1 MSRIKLLS
9 EDVYSKIAA
18 GEVIDRP
25 SAVVRELIDNSI
37 DAGAKEIVVNVVN
50 AGMDF
55 ISVSDDGMGIDKE
68 DLKLSLTEHAT
79 SKIRTVDDI
88 FAVKSMGFRG
98 EALYSIERISK
109 ITIFSNTDET
119 GQSIGYKISNDDYKI
134 EPIAFKK
141 GTKVKVTDLFYNLPA
156 RKNFIKSK
164 IIELNAIKKI
174 VIDKILSNLN
184 VSFAFYSDEKIV
196 FRSDGKGDFKSA
208 FFDVFGIE
216 ERFEIKSKSATI
228 DDKTSMRIYY
238 SDANVFFSSR
248 KYQGL
253 SVNNRA
259 VYAGFLYT
267 AIDAGIKNFIS
278 PGRRPLVFIELDID
292 PSLIDVNIHPAKK
305 EIKFYDQ
312 QKIFESIRINLYKA
326 FGENIGREIL
336 ITENDETKFQKE
348 ENNFLNFSKPASS
361 ESQKKYFNY
370 LVENNSMEGVI
381 DNENLNRKDYKILGR
396 VFENYIIIEKERKIY
411 LIDQHAAAEAIIY
424 ADKKAKYEKSKTI
437 EKLIIPI
444 IFEVPDWNEATDR
457 KIEILNKNGFLIEKQ
472 EGTTL
477 SLREAPEALINR
489 KDYDSIIDAILAY
502 LEKDFGEEDNI
513 VNDVLIESS
522 CKEAIKKGDSLN
534 LLEISEIV
542 DKYFEKNISNC
553 PHGRPAHFELAEEN
567 LEKYFQRKK

>member
-25 SAVVRELIDNSI
+25 AAVVRELIDNSI

-164 IIELNAIKKI
+164 IIELNAIKKV

-184 VSFAFYSDEKIV
+184 VSFAFYSDDKIV
-196 FRSDGKGDFKSA
+196 FRSEGKGDFKSA
-208 FFDVFGIE
+208 FFDVYGIE

-228 DDKTSMRIYY
+228 DDKTAMRFYY

-312 QKIFESIRINLYKA
+312 QKIFESIRINLYKV

-336 ITENDETKFQKE
+336 ITENDDTKFQKD
-348 ENNFLNFSKPASS
+348 ENNFLNFSRPASS
-361 ESQKKYFNY
+361 ESQKKYFDY
-370 LVENNSMEGVI
+370 LEENNSTEGVI

>member
-25 SAVVRELIDNSI
+25 AAVVRELIDNSI

-55 ISVSDDGMGIDKE
+55 IAVSDDGMGIDKE

-253 SVNNRA
+253 SVNN
-259 VYAGFLYT
+259 
-267 AIDAGIKNFIS
+267 
-278 PGRRPLVFIELDID
+278 
-292 PSLIDVNIHPAKK
+292 
-305 EIKFYDQ
+305 
-312 QKIFESIRINLYKA
+312 
-326 FGENIGREIL
+326 
-336 ITENDETKFQKE
+336 
-348 ENNFLNFSKPASS
+348 
-361 ESQKKYFNY
+361 
-370 LVENNSMEGVI
+370 
-381 DNENLNRKDYKILGR
+381 
-396 VFENYIIIEKERKIY
+396 
-411 LIDQHAAAEAIIY
+411 
-424 ADKKAKYEKSKTI
+424 
-437 EKLIIPI
+437 
-444 IFEVPDWNEATDR
+444 
-457 KIEILNKNGFLIEKQ
+457 
-472 EGTTL
+472 
-477 SLREAPEALINR
+477 
-489 KDYDSIIDAILAY
+489 
-502 LEKDFGEEDNI
+502 
-513 VNDVLIESS
+513 
-522 CKEAIKKGDSLN
+522 
-534 LLEISEIV
+534 
-542 DKYFEKNISNC
+542 
-553 PHGRPAHFELAEEN
+553 
-567 LEKYFQRKK
+567 

>member
-55 ISVSDDGMGIDKE
+55 ISVSDDGIGIDKE

-164 IIELNAIKKI
+164 IIELNAIKKV

-184 VSFAFYSDEKIV
+184 VSFAFYSDDKIV
-196 FRSDGKGDFKSA
+196 FRSDGRGDFKSA

-348 ENNFLNFSKPASS
+348 ENNFLNFSRPASF
-361 ESQKKYFNY
+361 ESQKKYFDY
-370 LVENNSMEGVI
+370 LVENNSTEGVI
-381 DNENLNRKDYKILGR
+381 DNENFNRKDYKILGR

>member
-1 MSRIKLLS
+1 MSRIKLLC

-25 SAVVRELIDNSI
+25 AAVVRELIDNSI
-37 DAGAKEIVVNVVN
+37 DAGAKEIVVNVTN
-50 AGMDF
+50 AGMEL
-55 ISVSDDGMGIDKE
+55 ITVSDDGMGIDKE

-79 SKIRTVDDI
+79 SKIQTVDDI
-88 FAVKSMGFRG
+88 FSIKSMGFRG

-109 ITIFSNTDET
+109 VTIYSNTDET

-134 EPIAFKK
+134 EPIAFKR

-164 IIELNAIKKI
+164 IIELNAIKKVI
-174 VIDKILSNLN
+174 VDKILSNLN
-184 VSFAFYSDEKIV
+184 VSFAFYNDDKIV
-196 FRSDGKGDFKSA
+196 FRSDGKGDFQSA

-228 DDKTSMRIYY
+228 DDKTSMRIHY
-238 SDANVFFSSR
+238 SNANVFFSSR

-259 VYAGFLYT
+259 VYAGFLYS

-278 PGRRPLVFIELDID
+278 PGRKPLVFIELDID

-305 EIKFYDQ
+305 EIRFYDQ

-326 FGENIGREIL
+326 FGENTSREIFINDNAGVKL
-336 ITENDETKFQKE
+336 QKDENIFLKF
-348 ENNFLNFSKPASS
+348 NSS
-361 ESQKKYFNY
+361 SSPESQKKYFDY
-370 LVENNSMEGVI
+370 LVENNSPEEAI
-381 DNENLNRKDYKILGR
+381 DSENLSRKNYKVLGR
-396 VFENYIIIEKERKIY
+396 VFENYIIIERGRKIY

-444 IFEVPDWNEATDR
+444 IFEVPNWNETTER

-477 SLREAPEALINR
+477 SLREAPEVLINR
-489 KDYDSIIDAILAY
+489 KDYDSIIETILAY
-502 LEKDFGEEDNI
+502 LEKDFSEEDNI
-513 VNDVLIESS
+513 VNDVLIEAS

-542 DKYFEKNISNC
+542 DKYFEKNITNC

>member
-25 SAVVRELIDNSI
+25 AAVVRELIDNSI

-55 ISVSDDGMGIDKE
+55 IAVSDDGMGIDKE

-326 FGENIGREIL
+326 FGECIGREIL

-348 ENNFLNFSKPASS
+348 ENNFLNFSRPASS

-370 LVENNSMEGVI
+370 LVENNSTEGVI